1 MRSCEHRFVC
11 VDDYAIVNWI
21 LKKNFSFV
29 FYKTASFAH
38 FHCFCRVWE
47 YCTCLPQYK
56 GSTWTS
62 LTHTH
67 TPQKED
73 AHWKLKLECRMCLVC
88 KTTKMRWFESLS
100 PPLSSKKRFGFF
112 RETHHFLS
120 MWIECNWMVGIFCLK
135 FSVPSNSNVHFPYS
149 INRFFYEN
157 LPNSFI
163 ISGVF
168 NFIPFLRKVE
178 IKNSE
183 FYEN

>member
-21 LKKNFSFV
+21 LKTNFSFV

-67 TPQKED
+67 
-73 AHWKLKLECRMCLVC
+73 H
-88 KTTKMRWFESLS
+88 
-100 PPLSSKKRFGFF
+100 KKRMLIENWSWSAECVWFAKQLKWDDLSHYHRHYHQKNVLVFLEKHITFSRCELNATEWSGYFVWSSVSLPIQMF
-112 RETHHFLS
+112 TFHIQLIDFSTKICQIHSSSQAFSILFHF
-120 MWIECNWMVGIFCLK
+120 
-135 FSVPSNSNVHFPYS
+135 
-149 INRFFYEN
+149 
-157 LPNSFI
+157 
-163 ISGVF
+163 
-168 NFIPFLRKVE
+168 
-178 IKNSE
+178 SE
-183 FYEN
+183 K